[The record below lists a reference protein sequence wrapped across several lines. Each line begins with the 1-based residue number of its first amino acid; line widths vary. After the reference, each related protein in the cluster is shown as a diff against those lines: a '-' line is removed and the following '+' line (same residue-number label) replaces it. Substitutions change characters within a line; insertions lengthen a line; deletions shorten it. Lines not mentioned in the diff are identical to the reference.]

1 MESTKRDK
9 IRIRKSICARVMTM
23 TSFIVLCVML
33 VSTMIL
39 RHYMGRLTES
49 IMLDVLQPIA
59 GQAANAVSVN
69 IHLMADRMMGL
80 ASDGRLTTQD
90 TREENMEE
98 VLEYARNTYEFYG
111 IGIYDIEG
119 NALVSNGDIYD
130 SFSGAEWYQLLV
142 STDNLTIADPL
153 IMESHVGIPMGMPI
167 KKDGETWAY
176 MVGVYKYDVLSD
188 VLGAIHIGKSGM
200 ALIINEE
207 GKVVGHHQEDIVRQ
221 ELNIYELDGNVSAH
235 QVFDRMLTRETGSG
249 EGTFNGQESYVA
261 FCPVRGTLWSFAV
274 EVPKADYMEFTN
286 RAAWNTIVGNV
297 LALAVA
303 LVFIWGVMTV
313 ISRQLKKVIVRMNGL
328 AQGDLKAS
336 IEVRKSGDE
345 VEYLSASLKT
355 TIECING
362 YLEEIKRVLD
372 NISKGNLNVSADGNY
387 QGDFVVVKESLT
399 QIIVSLTRIMKQIS
413 ETAYQLRE
421 TAQDMGNQ
429 SQELH
434 QAASSQTMAM
444 EELNSEVETIK
455 TNLGEVTENTKETN
469 CRAEEIAE
477 QIADGSRKMSELMTA
492 MEAINSNAED
502 INKIS
507 KLIEDIA
514 RQTNILSL
522 NAAVE
527 AARAGEA
534 GKGFAVVAEEIRS
547 LAAQSE
553 EAAKN
558 TGEIIK
564 TSSELIAQG
573 AALTAETAGALEKI
587 SRSSDTV
594 TEITG
599 RLSETVNIQAASL
612 HEITGRIED
621 VSQITVRNLQ
631 CAENT
636 ADVSEKLRKESDS
649 LKELLEKFRF

>member
-9 IRIRKSICARVMTM
+9 IRIRRSICARVMTM
-23 TSFIVLCVML
+23 TSLIVLCVML
-33 VSTMIL
+33 VSTVIL

-80 ASDGRLTTQD
+80 ASDGRLTVQN
-90 TREENMEE
+90 TREEDMEE

-111 IGIYDIEG
+111 IGIYDREG

-221 ELNIYELDGNVSAH
+221 ELNIYELDGTVSAH

-249 EGTFNGQESYVA
+249 EGMFNGQESYVA

-434 QAASSQTMAM
+434 QAASGQTMAM
-444 EELNSEVETIK
+444 EELNNEVETIK
-455 TNLGEVTENTKETN
+455 IG
-469 CRAEEIAE
+469 RAH
-477 QIADGSRKMSELMTA
+477 
-492 MEAINSNAED
+492 
-502 INKIS
+502 
-507 KLIEDIA
+507 
-514 RQTNILSL
+514 
-522 NAAVE
+522 V
-527 AARAGEA
+527 
-534 GKGFAVVAEEIRS
+534 
-547 LAAQSE
+547 
-553 EAAKN
+553 
-558 TGEIIK
+558 
-564 TSSELIAQG
+564 
-573 AALTAETAGALEKI
+573 
-587 SRSSDTV
+587 
-594 TEITG
+594 
-599 RLSETVNIQAASL
+599 
-612 HEITGRIED
+612 
-621 VSQITVRNLQ
+621 
-631 CAENT
+631 
-636 ADVSEKLRKESDS
+636 
-649 LKELLEKFRF
+649 